1 MAFPCMTTFQVRC
14 SVQKPS
20 ISTPFQ
26 HFNTTFSSAPFLK
39 ELQQLSLQTDVLKTI
54 KNMSTKLLDAFVD
67 STFEFVDQ
75 PLSPSDSNF
84 APVDELE
91 EAVVVTNIEGEIPND
106 FPEGVYIRN
115 GPNPLHGGLP
125 VTKSIFGRSSYNA
138 IESEGMLHAVYF
150 SKGNDG
156 NWTLVYNNRYLRF
169 GTENKHVSN
178 TNVFGHSGKFYA
190 SAENFLPQE
199 IDIFT
204 LETVDSWDV
213 NGAWTR
219 PFTTHPKRAPG
230 TGELVIMGIDGTKP
244 YVEVGI
250 ISADGQKL
258 LHRVDLKLD
267 RATVSHEI
275 GVTPRYNIFMDYPL
289 VININRLL
297 RGDPLLKFEKDGYSR
312 IGVMPRFGDSD
323 SIKWFDVKPNCTLH
337 LINSFEDG
345 DEVVVWGCRAL
356 ESVIPG
362 PAAGEDKF
370 EWYSSRF
377 RSKGS
382 PIEGSAEDELIF
394 SRPYEWR
401 LNMQLQTGDVKER
414 FLART
419 EFVLDFPT
427 INQDFFG
434 VQNKFAYTQ
443 VVDSIASSTAGTMK
457 YGGLAKLYLI
467 EEPNTQFSPKEGQ
480 GEGQIKVEYH
490 MFEENTFCTG
500 AAFVPKQGGGEED
513 DGWIITFLHN
523 EITDVSQ
530 VLMVDTKNFS
540 KEPVARIKLPYRSNS
555 APVDEPEEAVVI
567 RITATEGR
575 IPDDFPEGVYI
586 RNGPKPLFG
595 GLKSTMSL
603 FGRSSHI
610 WVEGEGM
617 LHALYF
623 RKGIDGNWTVVYNNR
638 HVETETFKLE
648 KQLKKPSFLPTIE
661 GDSLSILSA
670 YVLNVRAPGSGEL
683 VIILGINATKPFVE
697 VGVVSADGQK
707 LVHKVDLKLNR
718 CSLSHE
724 IGVTQR
730 LIKYQK
736 EGYARISVMPRYGD
750 ADSIRWFDVEPNCTL
765 YLINCFEDGD
775 EDVVRGCRALESIIP
790 GPDGGI
796 RVETKHANWVKER
809 NLMGNNFSMDF
820 PMVNGA
826 YSCVKNKYGYTQVV
840 DSIASSTSGMA
851 KYGGLAKL
859 YFEEPKTK
867 VSSVLLCMSSRKF
880 RKDHIDISPKFIPSC
895 NCNQTG
901 KCRKKAALLQ
911 TCFCYAAGCEL
922 S

>member
-20 ISTPFQ
+20 ISAPFQ
-26 HFNTTFSSAPFLK
+26 HFNTTFSSAVKPFLK
-39 ELQQLSLQTDVLKTI
+39 ELQQLPLQTDVLKTI

-75 PLSPSDSNF
+75 PLSPSESNF

-138 IESEGMLHAVYF
+138 IESEGMLHVVYF

-156 NWTLVYNNRYLRF
+156 NWTLVYNNRYVEADTFKIEKQRNKRAFLPAIEGDSLTVLTGYFLNMLRF

-190 SAENFLPQE
+190 SAANFLPQE

-244 YVEVGI
+244 YVEVGV
-250 ISADGQKL
+250 ISADGKKL

-297 RGDPLLKFEKDGYSR
+297 RGGPLLKFEKDGYSR

-362 PAAGEDKF
+362 PTVGENKF

-377 RSKGS
+377 RPKGS
-382 PIEGSAEDELIF
+382 PLEGSAEDELIF

-401 LNMQLQTGDVKER
+401 LNMQTGDVKER

-427 INQDFFG
+427 INQDFVG

-480 GEGQIKVEYH
+480 GEGQIK
-490 MFEENTFCTG
+490 
-500 AAFVPKQGGGEED
+500 ED

-530 VLMVDTKNFS
+530 VLIVDTKNFS
-540 KEPVARIKLPYRSNS
+540 KEPVARIKLPYRVPYGFHGAFMPIQLQIS
-555 APVDEPEEAVVI
+555 A
-567 RITATEGR
+567 
-575 IPDDFPEGVYI
+575 
-586 RNGPKPLFG
+586 
-595 GLKSTMSL
+595 
-603 FGRSSHI
+603 
-610 WVEGEGM
+610 
-617 LHALYF
+617 
-623 RKGIDGNWTVVYNNR
+623 
-638 HVETETFKLE
+638 
-648 KQLKKPSFLPTIE
+648 
-661 GDSLSILSA
+661 
-670 YVLNVRAPGSGEL
+670 
-683 VIILGINATKPFVE
+683 
-697 VGVVSADGQK
+697 
-707 LVHKVDLKLNR
+707 
-718 CSLSHE
+718 
-724 IGVTQR
+724 
-730 LIKYQK
+730 
-736 EGYARISVMPRYGD
+736 
-750 ADSIRWFDVEPNCTL
+750 
-765 YLINCFEDGD
+765 
-775 EDVVRGCRALESIIP
+775 
-790 GPDGGI
+790 
-796 RVETKHANWVKER
+796 
-809 NLMGNNFSMDF
+809 
-820 PMVNGA
+820 
-826 YSCVKNKYGYTQVV
+826 
-840 DSIASSTSGMA
+840 
-851 KYGGLAKL
+851 
-859 YFEEPKTK
+859 
-867 VSSVLLCMSSRKF
+867 
-880 RKDHIDISPKFIPSC
+880 
-895 NCNQTG
+895 
-901 KCRKKAALLQ
+901 
-911 TCFCYAAGCEL
+911 
-922 S
+922 